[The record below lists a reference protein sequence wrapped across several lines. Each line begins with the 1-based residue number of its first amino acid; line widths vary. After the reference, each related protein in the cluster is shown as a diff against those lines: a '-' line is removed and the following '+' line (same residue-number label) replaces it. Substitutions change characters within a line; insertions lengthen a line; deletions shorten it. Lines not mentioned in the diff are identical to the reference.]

1 MELKNIISE
10 TLNEIE
16 KMAKTIDNGFN
27 TAQKTPSFFKTPPHL
42 QNTPNPKNANAPLES
57 KNAAK
62 IETQEKIT
70 EEKEEELKEIITE
83 EIVQEKITEEKEEEL
98 KEIITEEIVQEKIT
112 EEKEEESK
120 EIITEEITPKTP
132 TQETPTQ
139 VLIPNERVFLKG
151 LLERTLVLFKGM
163 QALEEKEVLKRL
175 DLVARFLQYQL
186 SVLEKRLES
195 LERENTE

>member
-16 KMAKTIDNGFN
+16 KMAKTIDDGFDS
-27 TAQKTPSFFKTPPHL
+27 TQKTPSFFKTPPQ
-42 QNTPNPKNANAPLES
+42 QNTPKNANTPLES

-70 EEKEEELKEIITE
+70 EEKEEE
-83 EIVQEKITEEKEEEL
+83 
-98 KEIITEEIVQEKIT
+98 
-112 EEKEEESK
+112 SK
-120 EIITEEITPKTP
+120 EIITEEIAQENPK
-132 TQETPTQ
+132 EA
-139 VLIPNERVFLKG
+139 LIPNERVFLKG

-163 QALEEKEVLKRL
+163 QALEEKEAMKRL

-186 SVLEKRLES
+186 SALEKRLES
-195 LERENTE
+195 LERETQSEK

>member
-16 KMAKTIDNGFN
+16 KMAKTIDNNFDA
-27 TAQKTPSFFKTPPHL
+27 AQKTPSFFKTPPYL
-42 QNTPNPKNANAPLES
+42 QNAKNAETPPTSNTEP

-62 IETQEKIT
+62 IETQEKIAEENT
-70 EEKEEELKEIITE
+70 EEKEEEVKG
-83 EIVQEKITEEKEEEL
+83 
-98 KEIITEEIVQEKIT
+98 
-112 EEKEEESK
+112 
-120 EIITEEITPKTP
+120 IITEEITPKNP
-132 TQETPTQ
+132 KQAP
-139 VLIPNERVFLKG
+139 ISSERVFLKN
-151 LLERTLVLFKGM
+151 LLERTLVLLKGM
-163 QALEEKEVLKRL
+163 QALEEKEALKRL

>member
-1 MELKNIISE
+1 MAGRMELKNIISE

-16 KMAKTIDNGFN
+16 KMAKTIDDGFDRV
-27 TAQKTPSFFKTPPHL
+27 QKTPSFFKTPPHL
-42 QNTPNPKNANAPLES
+42 QNTPNPKNANTPLEP

-62 IETQEKIT
+62 IET
-70 EEKEEELKEIITE
+70 
-83 EIVQEKITEEKEEEL
+83 
-98 KEIITEEIVQEKIT
+98 QEKIT

-120 EIITEEITPKTP
+120 EIITEEITQENP
-132 TQETPTQ
+132 TQENPTQ
-139 VLIPNERVFLKG
+139 ENPTQALIPNERVFLKG

-163 QALEEKEVLKRL
+163 QALEEKEALKRL

>member
-16 KMAKTIDNGFN
+16 KMAKTIDNNFDA
-27 TAQKTPSFFKTPPHL
+27 AQKTPSFFKTPPYL
-42 QNTPNPKNANAPLES
+42 QNAKNAETPPMSNTEP

-70 EEKEEELKEIITE
+70 EEKEEA
-83 EIVQEKITEEKEEEL
+83 Q
-98 KEIITEEIVQEKIT
+98 
-112 EEKEEESK
+112 
-120 EIITEEITPKTP
+120 EIITEEITPKNP
-132 TQETPTQ
+132 TQAP
-139 VLIPNERVFLKG
+139 ISNERVFLKN
-151 LLERTLVLFKGM
+151 LLERTLVLFQGM
-163 QALEEKEVLKRL
+163 QALEEKEALKRL

-195 LERENTE
+195 LGRENTE

>member
-1 MELKNIISE
+1 MAGRMELKNIISE

-16 KMAKTIDNGFN
+16 KMAKTIDDGFDS
-27 TAQKTPSFFKTPPHL
+27 TQKTPSFFKTPPHL
-42 QNTPNPKNANAPLES
+42 QNTPKNANAPLEPKNAA

-70 EEKEEELKEIITE
+70 EEKEEEAKEIITE
-83 EIVQEKITEEKEEEL
+83 EIA
-98 KEIITEEIVQEKIT
+98 
-112 EEKEEESK
+112 
-120 EIITEEITPKTP
+120 
-132 TQETPTQ
+132 QETPKEA
-139 VLIPNERVFLKG
+139 LIPNERVFLKN

-163 QALEEKEVLKRL
+163 QALEEKEAMKRL

-195 LERENTE
+195 LEQENTE

>member
-16 KMAKTIDNGFN
+16 KMAKTIDNNFDA
-27 TAQKTPSFFKTPPHL
+27 AQKTPSFFKTPPYL
-42 QNTPNPKNANAPLES
+42 QNTPNPQNTPLEP

-70 EEKEEELKEIITE
+70 EEN
-83 EIVQEKITEEKEEEL
+83 TEEKEEEA
-98 KEIITEEIVQEKIT
+98 KGITI
-112 EEKEEESK
+112 
-120 EIITEEITPKTP
+120 EEITPKNP
-132 TQETPTQ
+132 TQAP
-139 VLIPNERVFLKG
+139 ISNERVFLKS
-151 LLERTLVLFKGM
+151 LLERTLVLFQGM
-163 QALEEKEVLKRL
+163 QALEEKEALERL

-195 LERENTE
+195 LERENTK

>member
-16 KMAKTIDNGFN
+16 KMAKTIDDGFN

-42 QNTPNPKNANAPLES
+42 QNTPNPKNANAPLEP

-70 EEKEEELKEIITE
+70 EEN
-83 EIVQEKITEEKEEEL
+83 TEEKEEEAP
-98 KEIITEEIVQEKIT
+98 
-112 EEKEEESK
+112 
-120 EIITEEITPKTP
+120 EIITEEITQENP
-132 TQETPTQ
+132 TQA
-139 VLIPNERVFLKG
+139 LIPNERVFLKG

-163 QALEEKEVLKRL
+163 QALEEKEALKRL

-186 SVLEKRLES
+186 SALEKRLES
-195 LERENTE
+195 LEREDTE

>member
-16 KMAKTIDNGFN
+16 KMAKTIDDGFDR
-27 TAQKTPSFFKTPPHL
+27 AQKTPSFFKTPPHL
-42 QNTPNPKNANAPLES
+42 QNTPNPKNANTPLEP

-83 EIVQEKITEEKEEEL
+83 EI
-98 KEIITEEIVQEKIT
+98 
-112 EEKEEESK
+112 
-120 EIITEEITPKTP
+120 
-132 TQETPTQ
+132 TQENPTQ

-163 QALEEKEVLKRL
+163 QALEEKEALKRL
-175 DLVARFLQYQL
+175 DLVERFLQYQL

>member
-27 TAQKTPSFFKTPPHL
+27 TAQKTPSFFKTPPYL
-42 QNTPNPKNANAPLES
+42 QNAKNAETPPMSNTEPKNAT
-57 KNAAK
+57 K

-70 EEKEEELKEIITE
+70 EENTEEKEEETPEIITE
-83 EIVQEKITEEKEEEL
+83 EIA
-98 KEIITEEIVQEKIT
+98 
-112 EEKEEESK
+112 
-120 EIITEEITPKTP
+120 
-132 TQETPTQ
+132 QETPTQ
-139 VLIPNERVFLKG
+139 ALISNEKVFLKS
-151 LLERTLVLFKGM
+151 LLERTLVLFQGM
-163 QALEEKEVLKRL
+163 QALNEKEALKRL

>member
-1 MELKNIISE
+1 MAGRMELKNIISE

-16 KMAKTIDNGFN
+16 KMAKTIDDGFN
-27 TAQKTPSFFKTPPHL
+27 TVQKTPSFFKTPPHL

-70 EEKEEELKEIITE
+70 EEKEEE
-83 EIVQEKITEEKEEEL
+83 
-98 KEIITEEIVQEKIT
+98 
-112 EEKEEESK
+112 SK
-120 EIITEEITPKTP
+120 EIITEEIT
-132 TQETPTQ
+132 QETPTQ
-139 VLIPNERVFLKG
+139 ENPTQALIPNERVFLKG

-163 QALEEKEVLKRL
+163 QALEAKEALKRL

-195 LERENTE
+195 LEQENTE

>member
-10 TLNEIE
+10 TLSEIE
-16 KMAKTIDNGFN
+16 KMAKTIDNNFDA
-27 TAQKTPSFFKTPPHL
+27 AQKTPSFFKTPPYL
-42 QNTPNPKNANAPLES
+42 QNTPNPKNANTPLEP

-70 EEKEEELKEIITE
+70 EENTEEKEEEAKEIITE
-83 EIVQEKITEEKEEEL
+83 EIAQEN
-98 KEIITEEIVQEKIT
+98 
-112 EEKEEESK
+112 
-120 EIITEEITPKTP
+120 P
-132 TQETPTQ
+132 TQAP
-139 VLIPNERVFLKG
+139 IPNERVFLKG

-163 QALEEKEVLKRL
+163 QALEEKDALKRL

-186 SVLEKRLES
+186 SALEKRLES

>member
-16 KMAKTIDNGFN
+16 KMAKTIDDGFDRV
-27 TAQKTPSFFKTPPHL
+27 QKTPSFFKTPPHL
-42 QNTPNPKNANAPLES
+42 QNTPNPKNANASLEP

-83 EIVQEKITEEKEEEL
+83 EI
-98 KEIITEEIVQEKIT
+98 
-112 EEKEEESK
+112 
-120 EIITEEITPKTP
+120 

-163 QALEEKEVLKRL
+163 QALEEEEALKRL

-186 SVLEKRLES
+186 SALEKRLES

>member
-16 KMAKTIDNGFN
+16 KMAKTIDNNFDA
-27 TAQKTPSFFKTPPHL
+27 TQKTPSFFKTPPYL
-42 QNTPNPKNANAPLES
+42 QNAKNAETPPMSNTEP

-70 EEKEEELKEIITE
+70 EEN
-83 EIVQEKITEEKEEEL
+83 TEEKEEEAQ
-98 KEIITEEIVQEKIT
+98 EIII
-112 EEKEEESK
+112 
-120 EIITEEITPKTP
+120 EEITPKNP
-132 TQETPTQ
+132 TQAP
-139 VLIPNERVFLKG
+139 ISNERVFLKS
-151 LLERTLVLFKGM
+151 LLERTLVLLKGM
-163 QALEEKEVLKRL
+163 QALEEKEALKRL

-186 SVLEKRLES
+186 SALEKRLES

>member
-16 KMAKTIDNGFN
+16 KMAKTIDNNFDA
-27 TAQKTPSFFKTPPHL
+27 AQKTPSFFKTPPHL
-42 QNTPNPKNANAPLES
+42 QNTPNPQNTPLEP

-70 EEKEEELKEIITE
+70 EENTEAKGITIE
-83 EIVQEKITEEKEEEL
+83 EI
-98 KEIITEEIVQEKIT
+98 
-112 EEKEEESK
+112 
-120 EIITEEITPKTP
+120 

-139 VLIPNERVFLKG
+139 VSISSERVFLKN
-151 LLERTLVLFKGM
+151 LLERTLVLLKGM
-163 QALEEKEVLKRL
+163 QALEEKEAMKRL

-195 LERENTE
+195 LERENTK

>member
-16 KMAKTIDNGFN
+16 KMAKTIDNGFDRV
-27 TAQKTPSFFKTPPHL
+27 QKTPSFFKTPPHL
-42 QNTPNPKNANAPLES
+42 QNTPNPKNANAPLEP
-57 KNAAK
+57 KNATK

-70 EEKEEELKEIITE
+70 EEKEEEASEIITE
-83 EIVQEKITEEKEEEL
+83 EIVQEN
-98 KEIITEEIVQEKIT
+98 
-112 EEKEEESK
+112 
-120 EIITEEITPKTP
+120 P
-132 TQETPTQ
+132 TQA
-139 VLIPNERVFLKG
+139 LIPNERVFLKG

-163 QALEEKEVLKRL
+163 QALEEKEAMKRL

>member
-10 TLNEIE
+10 TLSEIE

-42 QNTPNPKNANAPLES
+42 QNTPNPKNVNAPLEP
-57 KNAAK
+57 KNATK

-70 EEKEEELKEIITE
+70 EEKEEEAP
-83 EIVQEKITEEKEEEL
+83 
-98 KEIITEEIVQEKIT
+98 
-112 EEKEEESK
+112 
-120 EIITEEITPKTP
+120 EIITEEIT
-132 TQETPTQ
+132 QETPTQ
-139 VLIPNERVFLKG
+139 ALIPNERVFLKG

-163 QALEEKEVLKRL
+163 QALEEKEALKRL

-186 SVLEKRLES
+186 SALEKRLES

>member
-16 KMAKTIDNGFN
+16 KMAKTIDNGFDVV
-27 TAQKTPSFFKTPPHL
+27 QKTPSFFKTPPYL
-42 QNTPNPKNANAPLES
+42 QNAKNAETPPMSNTEP

-70 EEKEEELKEIITE
+70 EEKEEAKGIT
-83 EIVQEKITEEKEEEL
+83 I
-98 KEIITEEIVQEKIT
+98 
-112 EEKEEESK
+112 
-120 EIITEEITPKTP
+120 EEITPKTP
-132 TQETPTQ
+132 KQAP
-139 VLIPNERVFLKG
+139 ISSERVFLRN
-151 LLERTLVLFKGM
+151 LLERTLVLLKGM
-163 QALEEKEVLKRL
+163 QALEEKEALKRL

-195 LERENTE
+195 LERENTK

>member
-16 KMAKTIDNGFN
+16 KMAKTIDDGV
-27 TAQKTPSFFKTPPHL
+27 AQKTPSFFKTLSHL
-42 QNTPNPKNANAPLES
+42 QNTP

-70 EEKEEELKEIITE
+70 EEN
-83 EIVQEKITEEKEEEL
+83 TEEKEEEA
-98 KEIITEEIVQEKIT
+98 KEIITGEIAQEN
-112 EEKEEESK
+112 
-120 EIITEEITPKTP
+120 P
-132 TQETPTQ
+132 TQA
-139 VLIPNERVFLKG
+139 LIPNERVFLKG

-163 QALEEKEVLKRL
+163 QALEEKEAMKRL

-195 LERENTE
+195 LEREDTE

>member
-10 TLNEIE
+10 TLSEIE

-42 QNTPNPKNANAPLES
+42 QNTPKNANTPLEPKNAT
-57 KNAAK
+57 K
-62 IETQEKIT
+62 IET
-70 EEKEEELKEIITE
+70 
-83 EIVQEKITEEKEEEL
+83 
-98 KEIITEEIVQEKIT
+98 QEKIT

-120 EIITEEITPKTP
+120 EIITEEIAQENP
-132 TQETPTQ
+132 TQA
-139 VLIPNERVFLKG
+139 LIPNERVFLKG

-163 QALEEKEVLKRL
+163 QALEEKEALKRL

-186 SVLEKRLES
+186 SALEQRLES

>member
-1 MELKNIISE
+1 MAGRMELKNIISE
-10 TLNEIE
+10 TLSEIE
-16 KMAKTIDNGFN
+16 KMAKTIDDGFN
-27 TAQKTPSFFKTPPHL
+27 TAQKTPSFFKTPPNL
-42 QNTPNPKNANAPLES
+42 QNTLNSKNANTPLES

-70 EEKEEELKEIITE
+70 EEKKEA
-83 EIVQEKITEEKEEEL
+83 Q
-98 KEIITEEIVQEKIT
+98 
-112 EEKEEESK
+112 
-120 EIITEEITPKTP
+120 EIITEEIT
-132 TQETPTQ
+132 QENPAQ
-139 VLIPNERVFLKG
+139 VLIPNERVFLKN
-151 LLERTLVLFKGM
+151 LLERTLVLFQGM

>member
-16 KMAKTIDNGFN
+16 KMAKTIDDGFN
-27 TAQKTPSFFKTPPHL
+27 TAQKTPSFFKTPPCL
-42 QNTPNPKNANAPLES
+42 QNTPKNANTPLES

-70 EEKEEELKEIITE
+70 EEKEEA
-83 EIVQEKITEEKEEEL
+83 Q
-98 KEIITEEIVQEKIT
+98 
-112 EEKEEESK
+112 
-120 EIITEEITPKTP
+120 EIITEEITPKN
-132 TQETPTQ
+132 PTQ
-139 VLIPNERVFLKG
+139 VLIPNERVFLKS
-151 LLERTLVLFKGM
+151 LLERTLVLFQGM
-163 QALEEKEVLKRL
+163 QALEEKEAMKRL

-186 SVLEKRLES
+186 SALEKRLES

>member
-16 KMAKTIDNGFN
+16 KMAKTIDNGFDA
-27 TAQKTPSFFKTPPHL
+27 AQKTPSFFKTPPHL
-42 QNTPNPKNANAPLES
+42 QNTPNPQNTPLEP

-70 EEKEEELKEIITE
+70 EEKEEAQEII
-83 EIVQEKITEEKEEEL
+83 I
-98 KEIITEEIVQEKIT
+98 
-112 EEKEEESK
+112 
-120 EIITEEITPKTP
+120 EEITPKN
-132 TQETPTQ
+132 PTQ
-139 VLIPNERVFLKG
+139 VPISSERVFLKG
-151 LLERTLVLFKGM
+151 LLERTLVLLKGM
-163 QALEEKEVLKRL
+163 QALEEKEALKRL

-195 LERENTE
+195 LERENTK

>member
-16 KMAKTIDNGFN
+16 KMAKTIDDGFN
-27 TAQKTPSFFKTPPHL
+27 VAQKTPSFFKTLPHL
-42 QNTPNPKNANAPLES
+42 QNTPNLKNANAPLEP

-62 IETQEKIT
+62 IET
-70 EEKEEELKEIITE
+70 
-83 EIVQEKITEEKEEEL
+83 
-98 KEIITEEIVQEKIT
+98 QEKIT

-132 TQETPTQ
+132 TQETPAQ
-139 VLIPNERVFLKG
+139 ALIPNERVFLKG

-163 QALEEKEVLKRL
+163 QALEEKEALKRL
-175 DLVARFLQYQL
+175 DLVERFLQYQL
-186 SVLEKRLES
+186 SALEKRLES

>member
-42 QNTPNPKNANAPLES
+42 QNTPNPKNANAPLEP
-57 KNAAK
+57 KNATK

-70 EEKEEELKEIITE
+70 EEKEE
-83 EIVQEKITEEKEEEL
+83 
-98 KEIITEEIVQEKIT
+98 
-112 EEKEEESK
+112 SK
-120 EIITEEITPKTP
+120 EIITEEITQETP
-132 TQETPTQ
+132 TQENPTQ

-163 QALEEKEVLKRL
+163 QALEEKEALKRL

-186 SVLEKRLES
+186 SALEKRLES

>member
-1 MELKNIISE
+1 MAGRMELKNIISE

-27 TAQKTPSFFKTPPHL
+27 TVQKTPSFFKTPPHL

-57 KNAAK
+57 KNATK

-83 EIVQEKITEEKEEEL
+83 EIRQE
-98 KEIITEEIVQEKIT
+98 
-112 EEKEEESK
+112 
-120 EIITEEITPKTP
+120 TP

-139 VLIPNERVFLKG
+139 ALIPNERVFLKG

-163 QALEEKEVLKRL
+163 QALEEKEALKRL

-186 SVLEKRLES
+186 SALEKRLES

>member
-1 MELKNIISE
+1 MAGRMELKNIISE

-16 KMAKTIDNGFN
+16 KMAKTIDDGFN
-27 TAQKTPSFFKTPPHL
+27 TAQKTPSFFKTPPYL
-42 QNTPNPKNANAPLES
+42 QNTPNPKNANTPLEP

-70 EEKEEELKEIITE
+70 EENTEEKEEEVLEIITE
-83 EIVQEKITEEKEEEL
+83 EIAQEN
-98 KEIITEEIVQEKIT
+98 
-112 EEKEEESK
+112 
-120 EIITEEITPKTP
+120 P
-132 TQETPTQ
+132 TQA
-139 VLIPNERVFLKG
+139 LIPNERVFLKG

-163 QALEEKEVLKRL
+163 QALEEKDALKRL

>member
-16 KMAKTIDNGFN
+16 KMAKTIDDGFDRV
-27 TAQKTPSFFKTPPHL
+27 QKTPSFFKTPPHL
-42 QNTPNPKNANAPLES
+42 QNTPNPKNTNTPLEP

-70 EEKEEELKEIITE
+70 EEKEEEAKEIITE
-83 EIVQEKITEEKEEEL
+83 EIVQE
-98 KEIITEEIVQEKIT
+98 
-112 EEKEEESK
+112 
-120 EIITEEITPKTP
+120 TP
-132 TQETPTQ
+132 TQA
-139 VLIPNERVFLKG
+139 LIPNERVFLKG

-163 QALEEKEVLKRL
+163 QALEEKEAMKRL

-186 SVLEKRLES
+186 SALEKRLES

>member
-16 KMAKTIDNGFN
+16 KMAKTIDDGFN
-27 TAQKTPSFFKTPPHL
+27 TAQKTPSFFKTPPNL
-42 QNTPNPKNANAPLES
+42 QNTPNPKNANTPLEP

-70 EEKEEELKEIITE
+70 EEKEEEVLEIITE
-83 EIVQEKITEEKEEEL
+83 ET
-98 KEIITEEIVQEKIT
+98 
-112 EEKEEESK
+112 
-120 EIITEEITPKTP
+120 TPKTP
-132 TQETPTQ
+132 TQA
-139 VLIPNERVFLKG
+139 LISNERVFLKN

-163 QALEEKEVLKRL
+163 QALEEKEAMKRL

-195 LERENTE
+195 LERESAE

>member
-1 MELKNIISE
+1 MAGRMELKNIISE

-16 KMAKTIDNGFN
+16 KMAKTIDNNFDA
-27 TAQKTPSFFKTPPHL
+27 AQKTPSFFKTPPYL
-42 QNTPNPKNANAPLES
+42 QNAKNAETPPTSNTEP

-70 EEKEEELKEIITE
+70 EEN
-83 EIVQEKITEEKEEEL
+83 TEEKEEA
-98 KEIITEEIVQEKIT
+98 Q
-112 EEKEEESK
+112 
-120 EIITEEITPKTP
+120 EIITEEITPKNP
-132 TQETPTQ
+132 TQAP
-139 VLIPNERVFLKG
+139 ISNERVFLKN
-151 LLERTLVLFKGM
+151 LLERTLVLFQGM
-163 QALEEKEVLKRL
+163 QALEEKDALKRL

>member
-16 KMAKTIDNGFN
+16 KMAKTIGNGFDVV
-27 TAQKTPSFFKTPPHL
+27 QKTPSFFKTPPYL
-42 QNTPNPKNANAPLES
+42 QNTPNPQNTPLEP

-70 EEKEEELKEIITE
+70 EEN
-83 EIVQEKITEEKEEEL
+83 TEEKEEEA
-98 KEIITEEIVQEKIT
+98 KGITI
-112 EEKEEESK
+112 
-120 EIITEEITPKTP
+120 EEITPKTP
-132 TQETPTQ
+132 KQ
-139 VLIPNERVFLKG
+139 VPISNERVFLKN
-151 LLERTLVLFKGM
+151 LLERTLVLLKGM
-163 QALEEKEVLKRL
+163 QALEEKEALKRL

-195 LERENTE
+195 LERENTK

>member
-16 KMAKTIDNGFN
+16 KMAKTIDNNFD
-27 TAQKTPSFFKTPPHL
+27 AVQKTPSFFKTPPNL
-42 QNTPNPKNANAPLES
+42 QNTPNPKNANTPLEP

-70 EEKEEELKEIITE
+70 EEKEEVPEIITE
-83 EIVQEKITEEKEEEL
+83 EIA
-98 KEIITEEIVQEKIT
+98 
-112 EEKEEESK
+112 
-120 EIITEEITPKTP
+120 
-132 TQETPTQ
+132 QETPTQ

-163 QALEEKEVLKRL
+163 QALEEKEAMKRL

-186 SVLEKRLES
+186 SALEKRLES
-195 LERENTE
+195 LEREDTE

>member
-1 MELKNIISE
+1 MAGRMELKNIISE

-16 KMAKTIDNGFN
+16 KMAKTIDNGFD

-42 QNTPNPKNANAPLES
+42 QNTPNPKNANAPLEP

-70 EEKEEELKEIITE
+70 EEKEEE
-83 EIVQEKITEEKEEEL
+83 
-98 KEIITEEIVQEKIT
+98 
-112 EEKEEESK
+112 SK
-120 EIITEEITPKTP
+120 EIIAEEIA
-132 TQETPTQ
+132 QETPKEA
-139 VLIPNERVFLKG
+139 LIPNERVFLKG

-163 QALEEKEVLKRL
+163 QALEEKEALKRL

-186 SVLEKRLES
+186 SALEKRLES

>member
-1 MELKNIISE
+1 MAGRMELKNIISE

-16 KMAKTIDNGFN
+16 KMAKTIDDGFN

-62 IETQEKIT
+62 NAAKIET
-70 EEKEEELKEIITE
+70 
-83 EIVQEKITEEKEEEL
+83 
-98 KEIITEEIVQEKIT
+98 QEKIT

-120 EIITEEITPKTP
+120 EIITEEIV
-132 TQETPTQ
+132 QETPTQ
-139 VLIPNERVFLKG
+139 ALIPNEQVFLKG

-163 QALEEKEVLKRL
+163 QALEEKEAMKRL
-175 DLVARFLQYQL
+175 DLVVRFLQYQL
-186 SVLEKRLES
+186 STLEKRLES

>member
-1 MELKNIISE
+1 MAGRMELKNIISE

-16 KMAKTIDNGFN
+16 KMAKTIDDGFN

-42 QNTPNPKNANAPLES
+42 QNTPNSQNANTPLES

-70 EEKEEELKEIITE
+70 EENTEEKEEEAPEIITE
-83 EIVQEKITEEKEEEL
+83 EIA
-98 KEIITEEIVQEKIT
+98 
-112 EEKEEESK
+112 
-120 EIITEEITPKTP
+120 
-132 TQETPTQ
+132 QETPTQ
-139 VLIPNERVFLKG
+139 VLIPDERVFLKG

-163 QALEEKEVLKRL
+163 QALEEKEAMKRL